1 MKYLE
6 VLESLHP
13 EIIDRF
19 LTTGES
25 SAISPDVQAFIRQI
39 QWAAEVYETER
50 NVKRAAKV
58 LRSRIAALQGLVVDI
73 RTCESRIYAA
83 ISYFSIENNVP
94 VKIWETDF
102 ANKYE
107 DLVKLAVASDD
118 LRTAKAAMD
127 AAHECRRR
135 ASEAISEDE
144 QRAPIFLITTTLSE
158 EDLGFRKKNLKEIAK
173 KSNDGYYVR
182 LIDSLPIE
190 KADKQRLLRDADIED
205 TEYEEIH
212 GAE

>member
-83 ISYFSIENNVP
+83 ISYFSIE
-94 VKIWETDF
+94 F
-102 ANKYE
+102 LLQ